1 MAELEKVIKGL
12 EYCANS
18 CGNGC
23 PYADIDD
30 DCQGVLCK
38 DALELLKE
46 QKAMMQCVKEKC
58 CICPYCA
65 NCDVDDNGLLKEQEA
80 ETVES
85 IQIDR
90 SDKWGADLTG
100 YCPSCKRPLKSR
112 FNKRFCG
119 ECGKKVKWE

>member
-1 MAELEKVIKGL
+1 MPDREKVIKGL
-12 EYCANS
+12 ECCADS
-18 CGNGC
+18 CRNGC

-30 DCQGVLCK
+30 DCEGVLCA
-38 DALELLKE
+38 DALSLLKE
-46 QKAMMQCVKEKC
+46 QKA
-58 CICPYCA
+58 
-65 NCDVDDNGLLKEQEA
+65 G
-80 ETVES
+80 TVES

-119 ECGKKVKWE
+119 ECGQAVKWK